1 MEELISGNDPDLSR
15 DITWAAFQSVGIVPV
30 LRDKLIIWVK
40 GLPITPAEFF
50 NIPGRKFSTPEELF
64 RLRFFS
70 SLMICPSGITLNP
83 EFSCVGWMLHMTGLF
98 QTRSESW
105 MNVFFKVR
113 TSSVKKLQI
122 VLGMNET
129 LKWLLYFHG
138 KPNNVSNTSL
148 RKENKLFT
156 RITQQWKRFV
166 LWIKCFLPLKHAS
179 TRSNINCFVRFHVF
193 FHVFVSKRILHGSK
207 LGAFV
212 WLHSGR
218 GKNPFSSPAG

>member
-40 GLPITPAEFF
+40 GLPITPAAFF

-70 SLMICPSGITLNP
+70 SLMISPSGITLNS

-122 VLGMNET
+122 VWGMIPLSVIFDQELGWTQGPFRALWEFFFNGYPE
-129 LKWLLYFHG
+129 
-138 KPNNVSNTSL
+138 VI
-148 RKENKLFT
+148 RKG
-156 RITQQWKRFV
+156 
-166 LWIKCFLPLKHAS
+166 
-179 TRSNINCFVRFHVF
+179 NIF
-193 FHVFVSKRILHGSK
+193 F
-207 LGAFV
+207 
-212 WLHSGR
+212 
-218 GKNPFSSPAG
+218 